1 MRLSNVG
8 LADGSTVDIE
18 IQGSVISSIEAPS
31 KDGDINLQGKLAL
44 PGFVDLH
51 THLREPGFESSETVL
66 TGSMAAASG
75 GYTAIFAMA
84 NTQPVADN
92 AGVVTQV
99 HELGETAGL
108 VEVRPIGAITKN
120 LEGKELA
127 ALGSMVNS
135 KARVKL
141 FSDDGHCVSDAALM
155 KTAMEYLKPLGGVIA
170 QHAQEPTL
178 TVGSQVNE
186 GEISKITGLKGWPSS
201 AEESIILRD
210 ALLSEQT
217 GCPLHVCHVT
227 SRLGVELIRWAKQ
240 RGFPVTAEV
249 TPHHLM
255 LTEIQAKNYDTRFK
269 VNPPLRTRADTEALI
284 EGLVDGTID
293 VIGTDHAPHA
303 SDLKDQDWESAAFG
317 MTGLE
322 QAYQVAHKILIESG
336 DSNWLRLQQVM
347 SETPAEIGGL
357 ANHGKIE
364 VGSEANLVIVDPVK
378 PVSIEGNRY
387 SKSSNNPYVG
397 MDFNSAVIHTLYKG
411 EFSYKD
417 NEVVE

>member
-1 MRLSNVG
+1 MRLSNVS
-8 LADGSTVDIE
+8 LADGSKVDIV
-18 IQGSVISSIEAPS
+18 IDGSKIKSIENPS
-31 KDGDINLQGKLAL
+31 TNGDLDFSGMIAL

-51 THLREPGFESSETVL
+51 THLREPGFEGSETVL
-66 TGSMAAASG
+66 TGSQAAASG
-75 GYTAIFAMA
+75 GYTAVFAMA
-84 NTQPVADN
+84 NTQPVADS

-99 HELGETAGL
+99 YELGQQAGL
-108 VEVRPIGAITKN
+108 VEVRPVGAITKN

-127 ALGSMVNS
+127 ALGSMVQS
-135 KARVKL
+135 KAKVKL

-155 KTAMEYLKPLGGVIA
+155 KTAMEYLRPLGGVIA

-178 TVGSQVNE
+178 TKGSQVNE

-227 SRLGVELIRWAKQ
+227 TKLGVELIRWAKQ

-255 LTEIQAKNYDTRFK
+255 LTELKAKEYDTRFK
-269 VNPPLRTRADTEALI
+269 VNPPLRTDKDTTALI
-284 EGLVDGTID
+284 EGLIDGTID
-293 VIGTDHAPHA
+293 VIGTDHAPHS

-322 QAYQVAHKILIESG
+322 QAYQVAHKVLIESG
-336 DSNWLRLQQVM
+336 DSDWQRLQQVL
-347 SETPAEIGGL
+347 SSKPAEIVGL
-357 ANHGKIE
+357 ANQGTLE
-364 VGSEANLVIVDPVK
+364 VGTEANIAIIDPNRHLE
-378 PVSIEGNRY
+378 IERNRY
-387 SKSSNNPYVG
+387 SKAANNPYVG
-397 MDFNSAVIHTLYKG
+397 MSFNSAVIHTFYKG
-411 EFSYKD
+411 EFSYQD
-417 NEVVE
+417 SEVVR

>member
-8 LADGSTVDIE
+8 LADGSRVDIE
-18 IQGSVISSIEAPS
+18 IKGNLITAVEPAS
-31 KDGDINLQGKLAL
+31 KKGDLDLQGKIAL

-66 TGSMAAASG
+66 TGSRAAASG
-75 GYTAIFAMA
+75 GYTAVFAMA

-99 HELGETAGL
+99 HELGERADL

-127 ALGSMVNS
+127 ALGSMVSS
-135 KARVKL
+135 KARVKV

-186 GEISKITGLKGWPSS
+186 GMISKITGLKGWPSS

-217 GCPLHVCHVT
+217 GCSLHVCHVT
-227 SRLGVELIRWAKQ
+227 SKLGVELIRWAKQ

-255 LTEIQAKNYDTRFK
+255 LTELMVKDYDTKYK
-269 VNPPLRTRADTEALI
+269 VNPPLRTQEDTEALI

-336 DSNWLRLQQVM
+336 KSDWKRLQQVL
-347 SETPAEIGGL
+347 SEIPSEIGGL

-364 VGSEANLVIVDPVK
+364 VGSEANLTIIDPEASVSVK
-378 PVSIEGNRY
+378 GNRY

-397 MDFNSAVIHTLYKG
+397 MSFNSAVIHTIYKG
-411 EFSYKD
+411 EFTYKD
-417 NEVVE
+417 NEVLK